1 MVRIDEFSTA
11 GLTDAAFFTP
21 AAGTKLPKNA
31 VNRKNQRAKPLFV
44 DFLMKHDRDTLAI
57 EPENGASSGAS
68 AALSGGSALTPLLDD
83 VHEAGDAL
91 SKRPFPEEI
100 KRYRSAVQKFMRYV
114 IANAY
119 SVKQDTG
126 IPNSEKAGFSGSQRK
141 HDPESRRARN
151 KYNSVQIIDQKLDRL
166 AADIMT
172 GQMKQIT
179 LLKNIEEINGL
190 LVDLLE

>member
-1 MVRIDEFSTA
+1 MARIDEFFTA
-11 GLTDAAFFTP
+11 RLTNAGFFTLL
-21 AAGTKLPKNA
+21 AGTKPQKNT
-31 VNRKNQRAKPLFV
+31 VTRKNQRSRPLFT
-44 DFLMKHDRDTLAI
+44 DFLTKDDRDALTL
-57 EPENGASSGAS
+57 EPENAAS
-68 AALSGGSALTPLLDD
+68 AATSGGGALTSMLDK
-83 VHEAGDAL
+83 VHDAGDAL

-114 IANAY
+114 IDNAY
-119 SVKQDTG
+119 SIKEDTG
-126 IPNSEKAGFSGSQRK
+126 IPNSEKAGFSGAYRK

-151 KYNSVQIIDQKLDRL
+151 KYSSVQIIDQKLDRL

-172 GQMKQIT
+172 GQMRQIN